1 MIPGF
6 EDLLQQ
12 LNWLPLE
19 AGALVFFVT
28 GSVLILIRDW
38 RVSIGALTL
47 QYLAM
52 GFTLS
57 RLIRPEIAFA
67 KVLVGLFVSLMLYLS
82 ARQSGWRHQT
92 SGLRALFGQRSAAGE
107 AFPPGRAFRL
117 MALLLAAVAAISMS
131 QTYPLANL
139 PAAVS
144 MAIYWLVMIGLLILI
159 LSENPLKAGQG
170 LLTLFTGFELF
181 FAVIESS
188 LAMIGLLGIINL
200 LLAMTIGYLSAVRGV
215 AVEEDF

>member
-28 GSVLILIRDW
+28 GSALILLKDW
-38 RVSIGALTL
+38 RVSIGALAL

-82 ARQSGWRHQT
+82 ARQSGWRRQPG
-92 SGLRALFGQRSAAGE
+92 GLRAIFRQRSVAGE

-117 MALLLAAVAAISMS
+117 MALLLAIVAAISMS
-131 QTYPLANL
+131 PTWPLSTV

-144 MAIYWLVMIGLLILI
+144 VAIYWLAMIGLLILI
-159 LSENPLKAGQG
+159 LSENPLKVGQG
-170 LLTLFTGFELF
+170 LLTVFTGFELF
-181 FAVIESS
+181 FATIDNS
-188 LAMIGLLGIINL
+188 LLMIGLLGVVNL
-200 LLAMTIGYLSAVRGV
+200 LLAMTIGYLAAVRGV
-215 AVEEDF
+215 AAEEDF